1 MKDGHLIQTEELGR
15 SLLNGMSEENYGSR
29 PYGQNMSNGESSVW
43 DACHG
48 DHAQCAIIALFT
60 VVSIRFSFI
69 EIMYKKLDSSLKG
82 FDSNTECSTT
92 AICLFFNC

>member
-29 PYGQNMSNGESSVW
+29 TYGQNMSNGESSVW

-48 DHAQCAIIALFT
+48 DHAQ
-60 VVSIRFSFI
+60 
-69 EIMYKKLDSSLKG
+69 
-82 FDSNTECSTT
+82 
-92 AICLFFNC
+92 